1 MHARPG
7 FDPET
12 PQCTRPR
19 RRKAC
24 ALSRSGRRWQASEQP
39 RIIGALTSEKR
50 VAMQGKR
57 GELSITQVRNGT
69 QLRDFLQLPAAMYA
83 EDPHW
88 IAPLGFEQRQRY
100 SKKNPFFQHAK
111 WCAWVAYR
119 DRKAVGRISAQI
131 DQLHLERYCDNT
143 GHFGSL
149 EAENDP
155 ELFAALFEAAQQW
168 LRSESMQR
176 VTGPFNLSINEE
188 CGLLV
193 EGFDTPPCI
202 MMGHARPFY
211 AQQIEA
217 LGFDK
222 AKDVLAY
229 RIAPDFEAPQVMRT
243 LAERA
248 GARVQVRPLH
258 RKALGEELQLL
269 RDIFNDAWSENWG
282 FVPFTE
288 AEFNEVGKAM
298 TLLLDDDFV
307 QIAEVDG
314 EAAAMI
320 IALPNVNEAIRD
332 LHGRLLPFGWAKLL
346 WRLKVS
352 FPRSAR
358 IPLMGVRKKYQH
370 SRLGPTLAF
379 MVIDALRR
387 PVIRRGIN
395 EVEMS
400 WILEDNSAMRNIIE
414 SLGGMAYKRYRL
426 YEKPL

>member
-1 MHARPG
+1 
-7 FDPET
+7 
-12 PQCTRPR
+12 
-19 RRKAC
+19 
-24 ALSRSGRRWQASEQP
+24 
-39 RIIGALTSEKR
+39 
-50 VAMQGKR
+50 MQNNR
-57 GELSITQVRNGT
+57 GGLSIRRVQNRK
-69 QLRDFLQLPAAMYA
+69 QLRDFLRLPAALYA
-83 EDPHW
+83 GDRNW
-88 IAPLGFEQRQRY
+88 IAPLGLEQRQRY
-100 SKKNPFFQHAK
+100 SKKNPFFQHAS
-111 WCAWVAYR
+111 WCAWIAYR
-119 DRKAVGRISAQI
+119 GRQVVGRISAQI
-131 DQLHLERYCDNT
+131 DELHLQRYGDNT

-155 ELFAALFEAAQQW
+155 ELFAALFNAAEQW
-168 LRSESMQR
+168 LKSEGMRR

-193 EGFDTPPCI
+193 EGFDTPPRL

-222 AKDVLAY
+222 AQDLLAY
-229 RIAPDFEAPQVMRT
+229 HTAPDFKAPKVMLS

-248 GARVQVRPLH
+248 ADRVRVRPLN
-258 RKALGEELQLL
+258 RKALGKELQLL

-288 AEFNEVGKAM
+288 AEFSEVGKAM

-320 IALPNVNEAIRD
+320 ICLPNVNEAIRD
-332 LHGRLLPFGWAKLL
+332 LNGRLFPFGWAKLL
-346 WRLKVS
+346 WRLKVRY
-352 FPRSAR
+352 PRSAR

-379 MVIDALRR
+379 MVIDALRG
-387 PVIRRGIN
+387 PVVRRGIRD
-395 EVEMS
+395 VEMS
-400 WILEDNSAMRNIIE
+400 WILEDNSGMRNIIE
-414 SLGGMAYKRYRL
+414 SLGGIAYKRYRL
-426 YEKPL
+426 YEKNL